1 MLKELKRFQKLNH
14 WKQPLGI
21 EQRSCNI
28 KEVEIFKRI
37 VSKMERLSY
46 GLVQLLNI
54 FGHNIFRIE
63 KGQFFGVSFW
73 DYIFVHNLHFANL
86 DTILSIDQ
94 LV

>member
-1 MLKELKRFQKLNH
+1 
-14 WKQPLGI
+14 
-21 EQRSCNI
+21 
-28 KEVEIFKRI
+28 
-37 VSKMERLSY
+37 MERLSY

-86 DTILSIDQ
+86 DTIFKKYNFIYWSTCLIS
-94 LV
+94 VSSSF